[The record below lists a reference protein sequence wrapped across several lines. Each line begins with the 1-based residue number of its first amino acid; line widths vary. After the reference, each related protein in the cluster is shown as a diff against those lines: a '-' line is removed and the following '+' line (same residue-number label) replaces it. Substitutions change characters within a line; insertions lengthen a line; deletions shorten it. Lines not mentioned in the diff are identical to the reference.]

1 MTGAHAGQFLI
12 DDWRIQDTWRLFRIL
27 SEFVEG
33 FEVLSGIGRAV
44 AIFGS
49 ARMGPADPFYG
60 KTVDLARRLVEAGF
74 AVITGG
80 GPGLMEAANKGAA
93 EAGGRSVGLNIEL
106 PLEQKP
112 NPYANVRLGFR
123 YFFCRKVMFVKYA
136 MAYVILPGGF
146 GTLDELSEVLVLIQ
160 TEKVHPFPVFA
171 LDRGYW
177 QGLLSW
183 MESLKEQGAIDPKDL
198 ALLYVERYPLD
209 RLKMT
214 VAFTKI
220 FNLDRDQ
227 NDPSSREYDE
237 MRGR

>member
-1 MTGAHAGQFLI
+1 MTETHRGQFLI

-33 FEVLSGIGRAV
+33 FEVLSGVGRAV

-49 ARMGPADPFYG
+49 ARMGPEDPYYG

-146 GTLDELSEVLVLIQ
+146 GTLDEFTEALTLIQ
-160 TEKVHPFPVFA
+160 THKIQPFPLVLVGADFWA
-171 LDRGYW
+171 
-177 QGLLSW
+177 GLLEW
-183 MESLKEQGAIDPKDL
+183 MREVLLARGMISPQDLGILKVLEEPAEIAAYLRRSVLAQEPQDPCPDNTL
-198 ALLYVERYPLD
+198 
-209 RLKMT
+209 RL
-214 VAFTKI
+214 
-220 FNLDRDQ
+220 
-227 NDPSSREYDE
+227 
-237 MRGR
+237 GR

>member
-1 MTGAHAGQFLI
+1 MTETHHGQFLI

-33 FEVLSGIGRAV
+33 FEVLSGVGRAV

-49 ARMGPADPFYG
+49 ARMGPEDPYYG

-93 EAGGRSVGLNIEL
+93 EAGGRSIGLNIEL

-146 GTLDELSEVLVLIQ
+146 GTLDEFTEALTLIQ
-160 TEKVHPFPVFA
+160 THKIQPFPLVLVGADFWA
-171 LDRGYW
+171 
-177 QGLLSW
+177 GLLSW
-183 MESLKEQGAIDPKDL
+183 MREVLLARGMISPQDLGILKVLEDPAEIVAYLGGSAL
-198 ALLYVERYPLD
+198 ARDETGPCPDNTPRLD
-209 RLKMT
+209 R
-214 VAFTKI
+214 
-220 FNLDRDQ
+220 
-227 NDPSSREYDE
+227 
-237 MRGR
+237 